1 MKNKYRNKFN
11 ITGRIAFVTGGLGI
25 LGKIFCECL
34 ADHGVDIAIIDLD
47 KDKTKEFAEFISN
60 TYNIKAIGIGA
71 DISKPKLVDEAVDI
85 AETKLGPIDILL
97 NNAASKSS
105 NLKNFFETTENYS
118 LDTWNEVMSVNLSS
132 YFLVA
137 RSVGKLMASRKK
149 GSIIQTASIYG
160 ATMAPDQR
168 IYNGAKYLEIDIN
181 SPAVYSASKGGVLGL
196 SNYLATYWAK
206 DGVRVNTLTPGGVLS
221 GQNEV
226 FIKNYSKRVPM
237 ERMAEAH
244 EIVSTLIFLAS
255 DASSYI
261 TGQNIHID
269 GGLSV
274 W

>member
-1 MKNKYRNKFN
+1 MKNKFRNKFN
-11 ITGRIAFVTGGLGI
+11 IEGRNALITGGLGI
-25 LGKIFCECL
+25 LGKNFCECL
-34 ADHGVDIAIIDLD
+34 ADHGVNIAIIDLE
-47 KDKTKEFAEFISN
+47 KNKAEEFAKIISETYNVKALGLGVDISN
-60 TYNIKAIGIGA
+60 P
-71 DISKPKLVDEAVDI
+71 DLVDKMVDRVEI
-85 AETKLGPIDILL
+85 EIGPIDILL

-105 NLKNFFETTENYS
+105 NLKNFFKKTEEYS
-118 LDTWNEVMSVNLSS
+118 LDTWNEVMSVNLTS

-137 RSVGKLMASRKK
+137 RNVGKLMALRKK
-149 GSIIQTASIYG
+149 GSIIQIASIYG

-168 IYNGAKYLEIDIN
+168 IYDGAKYLDLEIN

-226 FIKNYSKRVPM
+226 FIENYSKRVPM

-244 EIVSTLIFLAS
+244 EIVSALIFLAS